1 MLFQRDFD
9 KIIEFAKKINVVKGV
24 SKDVS
29 KEDKLNDADKTNL
42 IDIVSQYGYGKFG
55 WTDKGHIQKVIDN
68 KKNDFKKLV
77 DGLKREAPEKYYN
90 NDEVSEIII
99 GISLLEAIKND
110 KNKSK
115 EDNDVVTSLAY
126 KANLNPEDTKLL
138 ANKIK
143 DNPRL
148 TEALSVIKEFQAT
161 QKLANQAT
169 QKLTNQVTLGVIG
182 GGLSAL
188 ATLGCVSALGMGLVV
203 AGPAVAVA
211 TVVAVVG
218 VVANEENIM
227 SDRKVTEFLRPA
239 NDVTRVVVSEFKKLF
254 SRE

>member
-1 MLFQRDFD
+1 MLFRCDFD
-9 KIIEFAKKINVVKGV
+9 KIIELAKKINVVKGG
-24 SKDVS
+24 S

-55 WTDKGHIQKVIDN
+55 WTDKVDIQNVIDN

-77 DGLKREAPEKYYN
+77 DGLRQEAPEEYYN

-115 EDNDVVTSLAY
+115 EDNDVVTSLVS
-126 KANLNPEDTKLL
+126 KASPEDTKLL
-138 ANKIK
+138 AKKIK
-143 DNPRL
+143 DNPKL
-148 TEALSVIKEFQAT
+148 TDALSFIKELQAT
-161 QKLANQAT
+161 QKFA
-169 QKLTNQVTLGVIG
+169 NQVTLGVIG

-211 TVVAVVG
+211 SVVAVVG
-218 VVANEENIM
+218 VVAHEENIM
-227 SDRKVTEFLRPA
+227 SNEKVKELLRPA
-239 NDVTRVVVSEFKKLF
+239 NDVTRGVVSEFKKLF

>member
-1 MLFQRDFD
+1 MLFRCDFD
-9 KIIEFAKKINVVKGV
+9 KIIELAKKINVVKGG
-24 SKDVS
+24 S

-55 WTDKGHIQKVIDN
+55 WTDKGDIQKVIDN

-77 DGLKREAPEKYYN
+77 DGLKQEAPNK
-90 NDEVSEIII
+90 DEVSEIII

-115 EDNDVVTSLAY
+115 EDNDVVTSLVS
-126 KANLNPEDTKLL
+126 KANLSPEDTKLL

-161 QKLANQAT
+161 QKF
-169 QKLTNQVTLGVIG
+169 TNQVTLGVIG

-188 ATLGCVSALGMGLVV
+188 ATLGCVSALGMGFVV
-203 AGPAVAVA
+203 AGPAVAIA

-218 VVANEENIM
+218 AVANEENIM
-227 SDRKVTEFLRPA
+227 NNEKVKELLRPA
-239 NDVTRVVVSEFKKLF
+239 NDVTRGVVSEFKKLF